1 MRPLHVAR
9 AWRATLSPSATWA
22 VRLVGG
28 TIPDADQPETL
39 AVDGGAVLLVRP
51 YSTEQW
57 SEFRQAWWW
66 HTVGMLLLLPWYA
79 LVALTVWQ
87 MPSQQTL
94 LRRVAWASMLTLGA
108 IALVGIP
115 PFVVFSRRWYWIW
128 RSNVAPADVGV
139 PAVRPDPSLGAYWIA
154 AHGADL
160 ADRLGQRQ
168 LAAAS
173 RHTLSR
179 RNQNNWEA
187 AARQASFTEPWAP
200 LVAEAGSAR
209 DRISLAASR
218 SMGPAAVRI
227 HAAHREAASA
237 ADLAWTLA
245 EQVSSISLAVAAAPT
260 SLATE
265 RLAEL
270 DASASRSSDVEATRT
285 SLREQ
290 LATVERMELRVRD
303 LQESLR
309 RLVTQL
315 GEAAIKAE
323 ELSVGASA
331 PNARTPGLT
340 DAVDGLTSIRVAIES
355 VESDH

>member
-1 MRPLHVAR
+1 M
-9 AWRATLSPSATWA
+9 
-22 VRLVGG
+22 RLVGG

-139 PAVRPDPSLGAYWIA
+139 PAVRPDPSLGAYHWIA

-187 AARQASFTEPWAP
+187 AARQAFTEPWAS